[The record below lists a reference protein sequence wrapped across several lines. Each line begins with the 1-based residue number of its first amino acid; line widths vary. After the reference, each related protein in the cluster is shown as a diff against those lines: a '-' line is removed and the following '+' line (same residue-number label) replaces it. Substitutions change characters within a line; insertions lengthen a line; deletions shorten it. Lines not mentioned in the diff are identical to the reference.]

1 MVATDLSTGLSADAL
16 FARLMSPAALADPYP
31 HFHALRAV
39 APAHRVGTAC
49 FLSRYTDCHQVLN
62 DSALSVQDPGWH
74 DVASPGWR
82 DNLATRLMYQSMQSR
97 NNPDHNRLR
106 RLVGGAFAP
115 RRMADYRALV
125 ERLAPVYFDQMADAG
140 ADGTPVDFMAH
151 VAYPL
156 PSAVMGEML
165 GVPEDDRERF
175 RGIGADFFNVL
186 DLIPGTEA
194 AGRAHAAA
202 QAMIEYWSTVIAER
216 RRVPRD
222 DMTTELTQACDA
234 GVISGEELLGLL
246 VFLFSAGYRTTTAL
260 LGNSTA
266 QVLGHPLVSG
276 GLRSDPSP
284 SAAIVEESLRH
295 EAPSQFVP
303 RLTMT
308 DCVLGGVD
316 IPAGTLLIAMV
327 GAANRDPAQF
337 ADPDEF
343 QPDRFAPGG
352 LRPDGFRPDGFRPG
366 GRALSFGGGLHS
378 CIGAAL
384 SRMEAVVVLPLL
396 FQRFPRLAIGGVPAR
411 HPALRMR
418 IHTRLPLSLRG

>member
-1 MVATDLSTGLSADAL
+1 MVATDLPAHLKAADTPQEA

-49 FLSRYTDCHQVLN
+49 FLSRYADCHKVLN
-62 DSALSVQDPGWH
+62 DSALTVQDPSWY
-74 DVASPGWR
+74 DASSPGWR

-125 ERLAPVYFDQMADAG
+125 ERLAPVFFDQMADAG

-165 GVPEDDRERF
+165 GVPEADRERF

-186 DLIPGTEA
+186 DLHPGTVA
-194 AGRAHAAA
+194 AERAHAAA
-202 QAMIEYWSTVIAER
+202 AAMIEYWSAVIADR

-234 GVISGEELLGLL
+234 GVISSEELLGLL

-260 LGNSTA
+260 LGNSVA
-266 QVLGHPLVSG
+266 QLLGHPVVADR
-276 GLRSDPSP
+276 LRCDPSL
-284 SAAIVEESLRH
+284 AAAVVEESLRH

-303 RLTMT
+303 RLTVT
-308 DCVLGGVD
+308 DCVLAGAG
-316 IPAGTLLIAMV
+316 IPAGTLLIALV

-337 ADPDEF
+337 ADPDLF
-343 QPDRFAPGG
+343 SPG
-352 LRPDGFRPDGFRPG
+352 RPG

-396 FQRFPRLAIGGVPAR
+396 VRRFPRLAIGGIPAR

-418 IHTRLPLSLRG
+418 IHTRLPVSLSG